1 MLLMPDD
8 CMVELSRRIRSR
20 STAIVLRSFRQR
32 LGHPGEYAEIT
43 SDYQWEIGEH
53 STGEVPI
60 TYLIGYAR
68 VSSREFIQ

>member
-1 MLLMPDD
+1 
-8 CMVELSRRIRSR
+8 MVELSRRVRSG

-32 LGHPGEYAEIT
+32 LHHPTVDYTEIT
-43 SDYQWEIGEH
+43 SEYQREIGEH

-68 VSSREFIQ
+68 VSSREFIR